1 MIIFYVSSYGFHVC
15 FSSVED
21 EKQGTVLCRFRQLFY
36 FSNRFLFYSFSNGSV
51 GVDFIVTFNDTT
63 GVNDINLQQ
72 EFLNALNVTNNGT
85 FLVDSNFQMTNET
98 DPTFQ
103 GS

>member
-1 MIIFYVSSYGFHVC
+1 LEIAFRRTRFAAIFVRIIITRIY
-15 FSSVED
+15 
-21 EKQGTVLCRFRQLFY
+21 
-36 FSNRFLFYSFSNGSV
+36 NGSV
-51 GVDFIVTFNDTT
+51 GIDFIVTFNDTT
-63 GVNDINLQQ
+63 GVHDINLQQ

-85 FLVDSNFQMTNET
+85 FLVDSNLQVTNET

>member
-1 MIIFYVSSYGFHVC
+1 
-15 FSSVED
+15 
-21 EKQGTVLCRFRQLFY
+21 
-36 FSNRFLFYSFSNGSV
+36 V

-72 EFLNALNVTNNGT
+72 EFLNALNITNNGT
-85 FLVDSNFQMTNET
+85 FLVDSHLQVTNET

>member
-1 MIIFYVSSYGFHVC
+1 
-15 FSSVED
+15 
-21 EKQGTVLCRFRQLFY
+21 
-36 FSNRFLFYSFSNGSV
+36 V

>member
-1 MIIFYVSSYGFHVC
+1 MCLVMVF
-15 FSSVED
+15 SVED
-21 EKQGTVLCRFRQLFY
+21 EKQATVLCRFRQLFF

-72 EFLNALNVTNNGT
+72 EFLNALNITNNGT
-85 FLVDSNFQMTNET
+85 FLMDSHLQVTNET